1 MLKPLNPGT
10 SVSDA
15 VAYSSSPG
23 TPNPPILVT
32 KGHAAHPKS
41 LRVVTRV
48 RRKARRGQMLRFRV
62 WGFCNTTRTNTND
75 TYMTKDTDGT
85 NSSNNTI
92 AGSNQKTRTFLLR
105 TSAKLTTFY
114 RILWKRGLG

>member
-1 MLKPLNPGT
+1 
-10 SVSDA
+10 
-15 VAYSSSPG
+15 
-23 TPNPPILVT
+23 
-32 KGHAAHPKS
+32 
-41 LRVVTRV
+41 
-48 RRKARRGQMLRFRV
+48 MLRFRV